1 MIKSSSVLLIAS
13 LVAVSAVAPAF
24 AGPGSSGSSVT
35 VTTQTVAEREIAR
48 RQEGILRAEGYIEAG
63 DKAMVVRDYETAVA
77 QYRLAVDSLP
87 DSTRTADLR
96 ARALHKFCDATV
108 LLAEQR
114 IAEGRREDARRIT
127 MIVLRPEYDPECPA
141 AIKLLANLEDPDY
154 YNTVLTPGHIENV
167 EMVKKYFIE
176 AEDFYELGRY
186 DLSFK
191 RYEQILG
198 VDPYNVAAR
207 RGQEKVNLA
216 RSNYQK
222 AALDEARSR
231 AIWEVDKQWERPIR
245 KYGRQVAGPIET
257 SDVDIRGTQYIQN
270 KLNRI
275 IIPKIEFNEVSIRE
289 AIDFLKQKSR
299 ELDTTESDPAKQ
311 GVNIVLK
318 LESSAA
324 GVIVPAA
331 APAADLGI
339 PGIDA
344 PPAAGLAPAAAF
356 GAAQPGSAP
365 ITLQLQNVPLGEAL
379 RYVTS
384 LANLKFKVEPYA
396 VSVVPLTENT
406 DQILTKDYRVS
417 PGMFSSAPAA
427 PTGGVTATPTFGAVG
442 GDATGAGSSLAGS
455 ANAQEFLTQRG
466 VQFPGGAS
474 AYYLPQSSRLI
485 VRNTPANLD
494 LVDRIVE
501 LDNANVPTQV
511 EIESKFVEI
520 TQNNQ
525 KELGFDVAVGPFNLG
540 TSNRVFGA
548 GGTPGTA
555 PQALP
560 QDFPFVQPG
569 AGIVGQNLVTNGIRS
584 GNVAIS
590 NNAIDALLF
599 GIPGVSSVA
608 PGILGL
614 GGVFTD
620 PQFQLVIRALNQ
632 KKGVDLMSAPRVTT
646 KSGQRAVIEIIREF
660 RYPTEFDP
668 PQIPQTVGSTV
679 VTSGFGGVGGGG
691 SSSGAFPVTP
701 TTPTA
706 FETRNTGV
714 TLEVEPVVGPDGFT
728 IDLNLVPQVVEFE
741 GFINY
746 GSPIQTTSTNFAG
759 VTQIN
764 VLTPN
769 VINQP
774 IFSTRK
780 VQTSVTIWD
789 GSTVVLGGLMREDIQ
804 KVEDKVPFFGD
815 VPLIGRLF
823 RSEVEQ
829 HLKRNLI
836 IFVTARLINPAGE
849 LVREDAEV
857 EEIVTP
863 LVPLDEPQPALLL
876 PDAPLFIK

>member
-1 MIKSSSVLLIAS
+1 MIKSSPVLLVAS
-13 LVAVSAVAPAF
+13 LVAVSAVAPVF
-24 AGPGSSGSSVT
+24 AGPGSSRSTVT

-48 RQEGILRAEGYIEAG
+48 RQEGILRAEGYLEAG

-96 ARALHKFCDATV
+96 VRALHKFCDATV

-127 MIVLRPEYDPECPA
+127 MVALRPEYDPECRE

-167 EMVKKYFIE
+167 ELVKKYFIE

-222 AALDEARSR
+222 AARDEARSR
-231 AIWEVDKQWERPIR
+231 AMWEVDKGWERPIR
-245 KYGRQVAGPIET
+245 KYGRQIAAPIGGDSEL
-257 SDVDIRGTQYIQN
+257 DIRGTQYIQN

-299 ELDTTESDPAKQ
+299 ELDITESDPAKQ

-318 LESSAA
+318 LESGSA
-324 GVIVPAA
+324 GVAVSFV
-331 APAADLGI
+331 APAGDLGI

-344 PPAAGLAPAAAF
+344 PAAGLAPAATI
-356 GAAQPGSAP
+356 GAAQPGSTP
-365 ITLQLQNVPLGEAL
+365 ITLQLANVPLGEAL

-396 VSVVPLTENT
+396 VAVVPLTENT
-406 DQILTKDYRVS
+406 ETILTKDYRVS

-427 PTGGVTATPTFGAVG
+427 PTSGPSQTPGFGSTS
-442 GDATGAGSSLAGS
+442 GDVSGAGSSLAGT
-455 ANAQEFLTQRG
+455 ANAQDFLTQRG
-466 VQFPGGAS
+466 VQFPAGAS
-474 AYYLPQSSRLI
+474 AFYLPSSSRLI
-485 VRNTPANLD
+485 VRNTAANLD

-501 LDNANVPTQV
+501 LDSFLPTQV

-548 GGTPGTA
+548 GGTPGTS

-560 QDFPFVQPG
+560 QDFPLVQPG
-569 AGIVGQNLVTNGIRS
+569 GGIIGQNLVTNGIRS

-599 GIPGVSSVA
+599 GLPGVSTVA
-608 PGILGL
+608 PSILGI

-679 VTSGFGGVGGGG
+679 VSGGLGGGIGGG

-759 VTQIN
+759 VTQTN

-849 LVREDAEV
+849 LVRDEAEE

-863 LVPLDEPQPALLL
+863 LVPLDAPLPALLL